1 MLRLT
6 AALTAALIALAF
18 AQTASADTGWHFG
31 PLVETSINDCY
42 TFDVVNGVGEYA
54 GADYDPANPPKTG
67 DVIYVNVVVNGVDA
81 SCAEIAYPDIKLPAG
96 VSTAISPQNPIT
108 CFTVDNSA
116 QTETPDTADCPQQ
129 LGAPLMG
136 GAGSIRN
143 PNGPPPGGWDSRAPN
158 AWEFRIP
165 LTANSPGLTEVSF
178 PTQVVS
184 GSITQSL
191 EPTVSLPLAA
201 GAAAAR
207 PANTRRPRVTRA
219 GKKLTCHPGAWS
231 NAPTAYAYRWTVDG
245 KTRKGAAARKLSV
258 SRKLRRHT
266 VQCRVTA
273 SNAGGR
279 ATATS
284 PAFKVR

>member
-1 MLRLT
+1 MLRLSAAFT
-6 AALTAALIALAF
+6 AALVAAAC
-18 AQTASADTGWHFG
+18 AQPAAADTGWHFG
-31 PLVETSINDCY
+31 PLVETWINDCY
-42 TFDVVNGVGEYA
+42 TGDVVHGVGEYA
-54 GADYDPANPPKTG
+54 GAHYDANDPPKTG
-67 DVIYVNVVVNGVDA
+67 DVFYVNVVVNGVDA
-81 SCAEIAYPDIKLPAG
+81 SCAEIAYPDIKLPSG
-96 VSTAISPQNPIT
+96 VSTAISSQNPIT
-108 CFTVDNSA
+108 CFKVDNSA
-116 QTETPDTADCPQQ
+116 QAEIPDTADCPQQ

-165 LTANSPGLTEVSF
+165 LTAKSPGLTEVSF

-191 EPTVSLPLAA
+191 EPTVSLPIAA

-207 PANTRRPRVTRA
+207 PANTRRPRVTRS
-219 GKKLTCHPGAWS
+219 GKKLVCNPGRWS
-231 NAPTAYAYRWTVDG
+231 NAPAAYAYRWSVDG
-245 KTRKGAAARKLSV
+245 KMKKGAAARKLTV
-258 SRKLRRHT
+258 SRKLRLHA

-273 SNAGGR
+273 FNASGR

-284 PAFKVR
+284 RAFKVR